1 MDLEIYNRQKKEVE
15 TEHIVGKKY
24 LQWLYYKSS
33 GNFFL
38 EKIVKRKLASKF
50 YGVLKNRKGSKRK
63 IRDFIEENKI
73 AEEEFLDKVSEYKN
87 FNEFFYR
94 KLKPEARPVNS
105 NSDVLVS
112 PADGRVFIHENI
124 QTSKIVEIKGMAF
137 NLAQLVGSEEA
148 IMEYDGGTMII
159 VRLNPSDYHRFHFPD
174 SGVPEKTKEI
184 KGAYYSVNTGVLD
197 RIDNIY
203 LKNKRTV
210 TEFES
215 DNFGKILY
223 MEVGATF
230 VGTIIQTFNP
240 GQRVEKGAEK
250 GYFKFGGST
259 VILFLK
265 KGILTPDNDIL
276 EYTKK
281 KTETLVKMGES
292 LGKAK

>member
-1 MDLEIYNRQKKEVE
+1 MDLQVYNRQNKTVE

-24 LQWLYYKSS
+24 LQWLYYKTS

-38 EKIVKRKLASKF
+38 ERIVKRKLASKF
-50 YGVLKNRKGSKRK
+50 YGVLKNRKKSKKK

-73 AEEEFLDKVSEYKN
+73 AEEEFLQKVSDYKN

-94 KLKPEARPVNS
+94 KLKPEARIINS
-105 NSDVLVS
+105 ELDILSS
-112 PADGRVFIHENI
+112 PADGRVFIYENI
-124 QTSKIVEIKGMAF
+124 ETNKIVQIKGMAF
-137 NLAQLVGSEEA
+137 NLGQLVGSEES
-148 IMEYDGGTMII
+148 ISEYNEGTMII
-159 VRLNPSDYHRFHFPD
+159 VRLNPTDYHRFHFPD

-210 TEFES
+210 TEFNTE
-215 DNFGKILY
+215 NFGKVLY
-223 MEVGATF
+223 MEIGATF
-230 VGTIIQTFNP
+230 VGTIVQTFQA
-240 GQRVEKGAEK
+240 GKRVVKGEEK

-265 KGILTPDNDIL
+265 KDTFIPDQDIL
-276 EYTKK
+276 EYTTKK
-281 KTETLVKMGES
+281 IETLVKMGES

>member
-1 MDLEIYNRQKKEVE
+1 MDLQVYNRQTKKIE
-15 TEHIVGKKY
+15 TEYIVGKKY

-50 YGVLKNRKGSKRK
+50 YGVLKNRRGSKRK

-94 KLKPEARPVNS
+94 KLKSEARPIDNS
-105 NSDVLVS
+105 SNVLVS
-112 PADGRVFIHENI
+112 PADGRVFIYENI
-124 QTSKIVEIKGMAF
+124 RTDKIVEVKGMAF
-137 NLAQLVGSEEA
+137 NLAQLVGSEEDISA
-148 IMEYDGGTMII
+148 YNEGTMII
-159 VRLNPSDYHRFHFPD
+159 VRLNPTDYHRFHFPD
-174 SGVPEKTKEI
+174 SGKPKKTKEI

-210 TEFES
+210 TEFMS
-215 DNFGKILY
+215 DNFGDILY
-223 MEVGATF
+223 VEVGATF
-230 VGTIIQTFNP
+230 VGTIIQTFEP
-240 GQRVEKGAEK
+240 GKEVLKGQEK

-265 KGILTPDNDIL
+265 KNKFVPDNDII
-276 EYTKK
+276 EYTSKRI
-281 KTETLVKMGES
+281 ETLVKMGES

>member
-1 MDLEIYNRQKKEVE
+1 MDLRIYNRQKQKVE
-15 TEHIVGKKY
+15 TEYIVGKKY

-50 YGVLKNRKGSKRK
+50 YGVLKNRKGSKK
-63 IRDFIEENKI
+63 GIRDFIEENKI

-94 KLKPEARPVNS
+94 KLKPEARPVNL
-105 NSDVLVS
+105 NPNVLVS
-112 PADGRVFIHENI
+112 PADGRVFIYENI
-124 QTSKIVEIKGMAF
+124 KAGKIVEIKGMAF
-137 NLAQLVGSEEA
+137 NLTQLVGSEEA
-148 IMEYDGGTMII
+148 ISEYDGGTMII
-159 VRLNPSDYHRFHFPD
+159 VRLNPTDYHRFHFPD
-174 SGVPEKTKEI
+174 SGIPGKTKEI

-210 TEFES
+210 TEFVSE
-215 DNFGKILY
+215 NFGKILY
-223 MEVGATF
+223 MEIGATF

>member
-174 SGVPEKTKEI
+174 SGIPEKTKEI

>member
-1 MDLEIYNRQKKEVE
+1 MDLQVYNRQKNEVE

-24 LQWLYYKSS
+24 LQWLYYKTS

-38 EKIVKRKLASKF
+38 EKIIKRKLASKF
-50 YGVLKNRKGSKRK
+50 FGVLKNRRGSKKK
-63 IRDFIEENKI
+63 ISDFIKENKI
-73 AEEEFLDKVSEYKN
+73 AEEEFLHKVSEYKN

-94 KLKPEARPVNS
+94 KLKPEARPVEMSQN
-105 NSDVLVS
+105 VLPS

-124 QTSKIVEIKGMAF
+124 KTDKIVEVKGMAF
-137 NLAQLVGSEEA
+137 NLAQLAGSEEL
-148 IMEYDGGTMII
+148 ISEYNGGTMII
-159 VRLNPSDYHRFHFPD
+159 VRLNPTDYHRFHFPD

-184 KGAYYSVNTGVLD
+184 KGSYYSVNTGVLD

-210 TEFES
+210 TEFKS
-215 DNFGKILY
+215 DNFDKILY

-230 VGTIIQTFNP
+230 VGTIVQTFHP
-240 GQRVEKGAEK
+240 GNRVEKGQEK

-265 KGILTPDNDIL
+265 KDVFIPDSDIL
-276 EYTKK
+276 EYTNK

-292 LGKAK
+292 LGKAR

>member
-105 NSDVLVS
+105 NSDILVS

>member
-292 LGKAK
+292 LGIAK

>member
-250 GYFKFGGST
+250 GYFNQIMIF
-259 VILFLK
+259 
-265 KGILTPDNDIL
+265 
-276 EYTKK
+276 
-281 KTETLVKMGES
+281 
-292 LGKAK
+292 

>member
-1 MDLEIYNRQKKEVE
+1 MDLRIYNRQKQKVE
-15 TEHIVGKKY
+15 TEYIVGKKY

-105 NSDVLVS
+105 NSDILVS

-174 SGVPEKTKEI
+174 SGIPEKTKEI

>member
-1 MDLEIYNRQKKEVE
+1 MDLLIYNRQKKEVE

-33 GNFFL
+33 GNFIL

-50 YGVLKNRKGSKRK
+50 FGVLKNRKGSKKK

-73 AEEEFLDKVSEYKN
+73 AEEEFLEKVSEYKN

-94 KLKPEARPVNS
+94 KLKPEARPVNLK
-105 NSDVLVS
+105 SDVLAS

-124 QTSKIVEIKGMAF
+124 QTSKIVEIKGMSF
-137 NLAQLVGSEEA
+137 NLSQLVGSEEA
-148 IMEYDGGTMII
+148 ILEYDGGTMVI
-159 VRLNPSDYHRFHFPD
+159 VRLNPTDYHRFHFPD
-174 SGVPEKTKEI
+174 SGIPGKTKEI
-184 KGAYYSVNTGVLD
+184 KGSYYSVNTGVLD

-210 TEFES
+210 TEFDS

-230 VGTIIQTFNP
+230 VGTIIQTFSP
-240 GQRVEKGAEK
+240 GQRVEKGTEK

>member
-1 MDLEIYNRQKKEVE
+1 MDLLIYNRQKKEVE

-33 GNFFL
+33 GNFIL
-38 EKIVKRKLASKF
+38 EKILKRKLASKF
-50 YGVLKNRKGSKRK
+50 FGVLKNRKGSKKK

-73 AEEEFLDKVSEYKN
+73 AEEEFLEKVSEYKN

-94 KLKPEARPVNS
+94 KLKPEARPVNLK
-105 NSDVLVS
+105 SDVLAS

-124 QTSKIVEIKGMAF
+124 QTSKIVEIKGMSF
-137 NLAQLVGSEEA
+137 NLSQLVGSEEA
-148 IMEYDGGTMII
+148 ILEYDGGTMVI
-159 VRLNPSDYHRFHFPD
+159 VRLNPTDYHRFHFPD
-174 SGVPEKTKEI
+174 SGIPGKTKEI
-184 KGAYYSVNTGVLD
+184 KGSYYSVNTGVLD

-210 TEFES
+210 TEFDS

-230 VGTIIQTFNP
+230 VGTIIQTFSP
-240 GQRVEKGAEK
+240 GQRVEKGTEK

>member
-1 MDLEIYNRQKKEVE
+1 MDLLIYNRQKKEVE

-33 GNFFL
+33 GNFIL
-38 EKIVKRKLASKF
+38 EKIVKRKLASKIF
-50 YGVLKNRKGSKRK
+50 GVLKNRKGSKKK

-73 AEEEFLDKVSEYKN
+73 AEEEFLEKVSEYKN

-94 KLKPEARPVNS
+94 KLKPEARPVNLK
-105 NSDVLVS
+105 SDVLAS

-124 QTSKIVEIKGMAF
+124 QTSKIVEIKGMSF
-137 NLAQLVGSEEA
+137 NLSQLVGSEEA
-148 IMEYDGGTMII
+148 ILEYDGGTMVI
-159 VRLNPSDYHRFHFPD
+159 VRLNPTDYHRFHFPD
-174 SGVPEKTKEI
+174 SGIPGKTKEI
-184 KGAYYSVNTGVLD
+184 KGSYYSVNTGVLD

-210 TEFES
+210 TEFGS

-230 VGTIIQTFNP
+230 VGTIIQTFTP
-240 GQRVEKGAEK
+240 GQRVEKGTEK

>member
-105 NSDVLVS
+105 NSDILVS

-250 GYFKFGGST
+250 GFFKFGGST

>member
-105 NSDVLVS
+105 NSDILVS

-174 SGVPEKTKEI
+174 SGIPEKTKEI